1 MSPDILILLDIFSLQ
16 SLLFG
21 IIHRCIVFSEICV
34 NNIENIFT
42 FDFGSDILGILF
54 SPVCNV
60 IIKAF

>member
-1 MSPDILILLDIFSLQ
+1 MSPDILVLLDIFFLQ

-21 IIHRCIVFSEICV
+21 TIHRCIVFSEMCV
-34 NNIENIFT
+34 NNIKNIFT
-42 FDFGSDILGILF
+42 FDFGSNFLGILF